1 MSRESLLARL
11 GDGKGLPAL
20 PEVLLRLDR
29 ELANPDVDLRHIAD
43 LAGTDAVLA
52 GQIIRMANSAYYSR
66 GSASITSLGPA
77 LQRLGIRAV
86 RGLVFALT
94 LPRSFPAGSTF
105 PTRGLWRHSLAV
117 AALASSLCD
126 ELGLPAGR
134 KEEAWMGGLI
144 HDIGALALATLAP
157 LEYQQL
163 LDRLTENA
171 TAGVASEII
180 EIEREVFGIDHA
192 EFGAVF
198 LRENWRLPEPMPSV
212 AAHHHDLG
220 GMDLPNDG
228 LGSTIHVVHIA
239 NGICS
244 GFGAGW
250 NRGSP
255 PGKAFRNS
263 AWDSLGLS
271 LDRVEDLV
279 SRAMSSL
286 DLAETLLAGGQ

>member
-1 MSRESLLARL
+1 MNRETLLARL

-29 ELANPDVDLRHIAD
+29 ELSDPEVDLRRIAE

-66 GSASITSLGPA
+66 GSTSLTSLGTA

-94 LPRSFPAGSTF
+94 LPRSFQAGSNF
-105 PTRGLWRHSLAV
+105 PTRALWRHSLAV

-126 ELGLPAGR
+126 ELSLGASR

-157 LEYQQL
+157 QDYQKL

-171 TAGVASEII
+171 SEGSEAEIV

-192 EFGAVF
+192 EFGAIF
-198 LRENWRLPEPMPSV
+198 LRENWHLPEPMPSV
-212 AAHHHDLG
+212 AEHHHDLA
-220 GMDLPNDG
+220 GMDLPNVG

-250 NRGSP
+250 NRGCP

-271 LDRVEDLV
+271 LERVEDLV
-279 SRAMSSL
+279 GRAMSSL